1 MSTIQSYSSFVHED
15 AQAIDDCWN
24 RIGIHGDRSC
34 PLLEEHIHCRN
45 CPVYSAAATNLLDRY
60 ALTRNDQDYVLAAE
74 AQIEVSTRS
83 ILMFRLGE
91 EWLGLP
97 TRCLVEIA
105 PLQTIHSLPH
115 QRSRALLGVAN
126 VRGAL
131 VACLSLV
138 ELLGLDP
145 TAAVAASSRIMPRM
159 LIVAAQGGPVVVP
172 VDEVHGIHAI
182 DEQLLDSASVSGSHA
197 NARFTR
203 GVLQWK
209 DYSLRLL
216 DEEQMLSAINRSL
229 S

>member
-1 MSTIQSYSSFVHED
+1 MSTIQSYSRFVHED

-45 CPVYSAAATNLLDRY
+45 CPVYSAAATSLLDRY
-60 ALTRNDQDYVLAAE
+60 ALTRNDQDYLQGAD

-83 ILMFRLGE
+83 ILVFRLGE

-131 VACLSLV
+131 VACLSMV
-138 ELLGLDP
+138 DLLGLDP
-145 TAAVAASSRIMPRM
+145 TAAVAPSSRIMPRM

-182 DEQLLDSASVSGSHA
+182 DEQLLDSASISGTHA

-216 DEEQMLSAINRSL
+216 DEEQLLSAINRSL